1 MILWRLCEDLGNRIE
16 GYCISDLEYSSLY
29 YLEKILYEPI
39 TEEDKDQMIE
49 LKNKE
54 YCDKHGLA
62 GLWFWSQMEVDL
74 FLQKT
79 GMYAT
84 TS

>member
-1 MILWRLCEDLGNRIE
+1 MILWRLCEDLGNKIE
-16 GYCISDLEYSSLY
+16 GSCISETEYSSLY
-29 YLEKILYEPI
+29 YLERSLYEPI
-39 TEEDKDQMIE
+39 SETDLEQMIE

-54 YCDKHGLA
+54 YCEKNGLS

-79 GMYAT
+79 GMYDAIG
-84 TS
+84 